1 MDGEHNQYAT
11 LSRRQVALFE
21 RNPVCALAFRVCRD
35 MCLEYGH
42 IQFNL
47 LKTIETADE
56 LFDYLIDHAWD
67 PPSVKWC
74 YHWLENQLMNSPPAV
89 MCACA
94 TVSVSIASMD
104 YAPEP
109 LRSLGL
115 DFRCLIYGDATDI
128 LDNIR
133 SAAYQ
138 ESTTISAADYG
149 LLPDE
154 PEEETEEI
162 EPQEPTTPTQED
174 MNQQNNNSTVYNG
187 PVSNGPVFQGCTI
200 KVETPASP
208 FVSQE
213 SHSDHSSSNPNGY
226 PSSSPAPDVR
236 TEESATPKR
245 RGNTEKSLFINL
257 TTTEQEKQ
265 RFLSFLREHNLSNS
279 ELDAAMDNSV
289 TQIIVCFYRVWQQ
302 KKLLAPKAGGTAVAR
317 FVNAVCELPLT
328 VDEKAYANILNR
340 MIKSSEKYPD
350 WNGDV
355 RASFA

>member
-1 MDGEHNQYAT
+1 MDTHGYPLAIRQQGA
-11 LSRRQVALFE
+11 LSE

-35 MCLEYGH
+35 MCMEYGN

-47 LKTIETADE
+47 LKSIETAD
-56 LFDYLIDHAWD
+56 YLLAHLVENAWD

-74 YHWLENQLMNSPPAV
+74 YHWLENQLSNSPPAI

-94 TVSVSIASMD
+94 TVSISISVMND
-104 YAPEP
+104 APEP

-115 DFRCLIYGDATDI
+115 DIRCLIYGEASGIYENLYDAVYQADI
-128 LDNIR
+128 TL
-133 SAAYQ
+133 SA
-138 ESTTISAADYG
+138 IDYG
-149 LLPDE
+149 LTPTD
-154 PEEETEEI
+154 ETEETI
-162 EPQEPTTPTQED
+162 PQEETTHTKEN

-187 PVSNGPVFQGCTI
+187 PVYNGPVFQGCTI
-200 KVETPASP
+200 KVETSASP
-208 FVSQE
+208 FVSPE

-226 PSSSPAPDVR
+226 PSSSSAPDVSSGN
-236 TEESATPKR
+236 TDSPKR

-265 RFLSFLREHNLSNS
+265 RFLSFLREHNLGNS
-279 ELDAAMDNSV
+279 ELDAALDNSV

-302 KKLLAPKAGGTAVAR
+302 KKLLTAKAGGTAVAR
-317 FVNAVCELPLT
+317 FVSAVCELPLT

-350 WNGDV
+350 WNGNV